1 MRLLAALGVL
11 VLVAVLGAAAY
22 AWLGFYNI
30 AASDPHADVVAWS
43 LDTTMVR
50 SVERRAETEV
60 GAVPAL
66 AEPER
71 IRAGAE
77 HYLGE
82 GCVTCHGAP
91 GFERAGYAEP
101 MRPRPPMLA
110 EEAGEWTDRQLFW
123 IIEHGIKMSGM
134 PAFGETH
141 GDEEIWSLVAF
152 LRRLPDLSAAEIE
165 DLMPASDGHH
175 ADEAARAGPEEQ
187 GPADAG
193 EEP

>member
-30 AASDPHADVVAWS
+30 AASDPHADAVAWS

-71 IRAGAE
+71 IRTGAE

-91 GFERAGYAEP
+91 GFERAGYAER

-110 EEAGEWTDRQLFW
+110 GEAGEWTDRQLFW

-134 PAFGETH
+134 PRFGATH
-141 GDEEIWSLVAF
+141 GDGEIWSLVAF
-152 LRRLPDLSAAEIE
+152 VRRLPDLSATEIE
-165 DLMPASDGHH
+165 DLVPASDGHH
-175 ADEAARAGPEEQ
+175 ADEAVEAGPEE
-187 GPADAG
+187 GAPADTG

>member
-1 MRLLAALGVL
+1 M
-11 VLVAVLGAAAY
+11 
-22 AWLGFYNI
+22 
-30 AASDPHADVVAWS
+30 PVAWS

-71 IRAGAE
+71 IRTGAE

-91 GFERAGYAEP
+91 GFERAGYAER

-110 EEAGEWTDRQLFW
+110 GEAGEWTDRQLFW

-134 PAFGETH
+134 PRFGATPRRT
-141 GDEEIWSLVAF
+141 GRSGRWSPSCAVCQIS
-152 LRRLPDLSAAEIE
+152 RPPR
-165 DLMPASDGHH
+165 
-175 ADEAARAGPEEQ
+175 
-187 GPADAG
+187 
-193 EEP
+193 